1 MKDPEDFVPK
11 LTNDG
16 SSTFFSSEFGEL
28 FHSYHGARQE
38 ARLKFVEPLQLAQRA
53 LQPRL
58 RLLDICY
65 GLGYNTAAALATIWA
80 INPNC
85 CVEVVCLE
93 LNPSVPQAAVSEVH
107 GKSLLADHLLG
118 CCHSDCTG
126 GHFATAFPHASVLQL
141 LTQLAT
147 EHQVQT
153 NRLHATLLVGDARAT
168 IRLVHLSG
176 FRADAVF
183 LDPFSPTKCPQL
195 WTVEF
200 LEQVAKCLY
209 LDGKLATYSCA
220 AAVRI
225 ALMASGLKI
234 GPTPPVGR
242 RSPGTVASWV
252 DTDLPVLSRQ
262 EQEHLLTRAAVPY
275 RDPQLNDAI
284 AVILRRRIEE
294 QQASSLEPTS
304 HWRKRTCSQSL
315 GKIQ

>member
-1 MKDPEDFVPK
+1 MEDPEDFVPK

-28 FHSYHGARQE
+28 FHSHHGARQE
-38 ARLKFVEPLQLAQRA
+38 AHLKFVEPLQLAQRA

-93 LNPSVPQAAVSEVH
+93 LNPSVPQAAVSEAH
-107 GKSLLADHLLG
+107 GESLAHYLLG

-126 GHFATAFPHASVLQL
+126 RHFATALPHTSILQL
-141 LTQLAT
+141 LTLLAT

-153 NRLHATLLVGDARAT
+153 NRLHATLLIGDARAT
-168 IRLVHLSG
+168 IQQVQLSG
-176 FRADAVF
+176 FRADAIF
-183 LDPFSPTKCPQL
+183 LDPFSPAKCPQL

-200 LEQVAKCLY
+200 LEQVAKCLS

-225 ALMASGLKI
+225 ALMAGGLKI

-252 DTDLPVLSRQ
+252 DTDKPVLSRP
-262 EQEHLLTRAAVPY
+262 EQEHLLTRAAIPY
-275 RDPQLNDAI
+275 RDPQLNDAV

-304 HWRKRTCSQSL
+304 RWRKRTYSKPVS
-315 GKIQ
+315 KIQ